1 MPSSTPLPAISL
13 ENPRMKIRVA
23 NLLPIMLVLFLAA
36 LTLWLRIAME
46 PRATAGNGPHRH
58 DPDAIIDNFTVTRLD
73 ERGAAQYTLTANR
86 MLHFAD
92 DDSTELAAPQVVKR
106 GEGPKVTITAERG
119 TVTHDGKEA
128 FFYGNV
134 LVVRAATAEREELRV
149 RTDALHVL
157 AEKNIARTDRA
168 VTITEGRSVLSGV
181 GMEFDENARR
191 FALFSQVRGHFDQAR
206 K

>member
-1 MPSSTPLPAISL
+1 
-13 ENPRMKIRVA
+13 MKNRVF
-23 NLLPIMLVLFLAA
+23 NLLPIVLMLFLAA
-36 LTLWLRIAME
+36 LTLWLRITME
-46 PRATAGNGPHRH
+46 TPASRGNGHHRH

-73 ERGAAQYTLTANR
+73 ERGVAQYTLTANR
-86 MLHFAD
+86 MVHFAD

-106 GEGPKVTITAERG
+106 GEGPVVTITAERG
-119 TVTHDGKEA
+119 TVTRDGEEA
-128 FFYGNV
+128 FFQGNV
-134 LVVRAATAEREELRV
+134 LVVRAATTEREELRV
-149 RTDALHVL
+149 HTDYLHVL

-191 FALFSQVRGHFDQAR
+191 FALFSQVKGRFDQAR

>member
-1 MPSSTPLPAISL
+1 
-13 ENPRMKIRVA
+13 MKIRIT
-23 NLLPIMLVLFLAA
+23 NLLPIMLMLFLGA
-36 LTLWLRIAME
+36 LTLWLRITME
-46 PRATAGNGPHRH
+46 APAKIGNGHDRH

-73 ERGAAQYTLTANR
+73 ERGAAQYTLTASR

-92 DDSTELAAPQVVKR
+92 DDSTELAAPQVVKL
-106 GEGPKVTITAERG
+106 GEGPTVTITAERG
-119 TVTHDGKEA
+119 TVTRDGAEA
-128 FFYGNV
+128 FFHGNV
-134 LVVRAATAEREELRV
+134 LVVRAATTEREELRV
-149 RTDALHVL
+149 STDYLHVL

-191 FALFSQVRGHFDQAR
+191 FALFSQVRGRFDQAR

>member
-1 MPSSTPLPAISL
+1 
-13 ENPRMKIRVA
+13 MKIRIT
-23 NLLPIMLVLFLAA
+23 NLLPIMLMLFLGA
-36 LTLWLRIAME
+36 LTLWLRITME
-46 PRATAGNGPHRH
+46 APAKIGSGHDRH

-73 ERGAAQYTLTANR
+73 ERGAAQYTLTASR

-92 DDSTELAAPQVVKR
+92 DDSTELAAPQVVKL
-106 GEGPKVTITAERG
+106 GEGPTVTITAERG
-119 TVTHDGKEA
+119 TVTRDGAEA
-128 FFYGNV
+128 FFHGNV
-134 LVVRAATAEREELRV
+134 LVVRAATTEREELRV
-149 RTDALHVL
+149 STDYLHVL

-191 FALFSQVRGHFDQAR
+191 FALFSQVRGRFDQAR